1 MTQPL
6 TLHSMH
12 PRFCPSSCARW
23 MRRPLIRQSEL
34 FSPAIATVF
43 NTSDLILREDI
54 TRVRTRTSFT
64 NCTAPQRTLAKIS
77 VLDDTRYGNRMKVT
91 IFPITCLILVGCA
104 PATIEGLRRG
114 HAQSYE
120 LVANQNYHLH
130 PVYRQI
136 RYQVRKCYLTRMIT
150 AQLVIRGGLFS
161 NLKRGNVNIARH
173 GGLGV
178 ETYMAIDIEAVDR
191 IMTRVV
197 VYNTFSTWNTAASA
211 VKEWVLEESSICGPK
226 EDI

>member
-1 MTQPL
+1 
-6 TLHSMH
+6 
-12 PRFCPSSCARW
+12 
-23 MRRPLIRQSEL
+23 
-34 FSPAIATVF
+34 
-43 NTSDLILREDI
+43 
-54 TRVRTRTSFT
+54 
-64 NCTAPQRTLAKIS
+64 
-77 VLDDTRYGNRMKVT
+77 MKVT

-120 LVANQNYHLH
+120 LVANQYYHS
-130 PVYRQI
+130 VYRQI

-161 NLKRGNVNIARH
+161 DLKRGNVNVAPH
-173 GGLGV
+173 GGLDV
-178 ETYMAIDIEAVDR
+178 ETYMAIDIEAVDL

-197 VYNTFSTWNTAASA
+197 VYNTFSTWNTGASA

-226 EDI
+226 EDV